1 VQGRIGVSRLDAGLL
16 GDAPVIAATFP
27 TVVLRVVGGI
37 LVAVVI
43 TLIALR
49 LLGIRRGWGT
59 ALLSGVIGW
68 GATIVVALGL
78 NHWKWG
84 ADGLWLHL
92 VAIGIPLTMTTA
104 VALDL
109 LARPGSLAIGERAGL
124 VVAPRPLRAV
134 RRRIVVIRRYREL
147 VRLARREGFGPFLS
161 SSERAE
167 RTADRPGLR
176 LRRVLE
182 AAGGVYIKLGQI
194 AATRVDLLPSEVC
207 EELARLQNQ
216 VPPEPRE
223 RIAAVL
229 EQELGPDLDSIF
241 SEFEWEPLAAASIG
255 QTHRARL
262 RTGEAVVVKIQRPGI
277 EATME
282 RDLAA
287 LGVLA
292 DLAQRRTPFGRG
304 IRSGDTLSQ
313 FAQSLRAELDFRR
326 EADAMTEMAARLD
339 QKARVRIPTVHRHL
353 CTRRVLVQER
363 FEGWTVADSA
373 GLDRMGADREA
384 LAEQLLRS
392 TVDQVITLGF
402 FHADPHPGNI
412 FVLADG
418 TLGLIDFGATGRLDT
433 IQQSAV
439 IDVFFAMAQRDVRL
453 LRDGVERMTS
463 TVDGTSPDD
472 LERSLAR
479 LLADYVRPGATI
491 DAGVM
496 QKLVAVLADAGL
508 RLPLDVVLLSR
519 AIVTL
524 DGTLRVLCPGRSLM
538 TAFVELL
545 ESPSDSVVNRDE
557 MIRKELMSALPR
569 LRKLPEQVDRILTLT
584 GRGEL
589 RVRNIVDEDGRR
601 ILRTLVNR
609 VLLGGIGAALLLV
622 SSVLLVAPDSGPLVA
637 DRTGLFEIFGYG
649 GLLAGVVLV
658 LRVVAAV
665 ARDGT
670 T

>member
-1 VQGRIGVSRLDAGLL
+1 VSPVDAAALSGGHVVGATL
-16 GDAPVIAATFP
+16 PSIALRAVGG
-27 TVVLRVVGGI
+27 TVVAI
-37 LVAVVI
+37 VI
-43 TLIALR
+43 TVLALR
-49 LLGIRRGWGT
+49 LLGIRRGWVT
-59 ALLSGVIGW
+59 ALLSGVLGW
-68 GATIVVALGL
+68 GATIVVALGV

-84 ADGLWLHL
+84 AEGLVLHL
-92 VAIGIPLTMTTA
+92 LAIGIPTTMTTA
-104 VALDL
+104 VAFDL

-124 VVAPRPLRAV
+124 VIATRPGRAV
-134 RRRIVVIRRYREL
+134 RRRVAVMRRYREL
-147 VRLARREGFGPFLS
+147 VRLARREGFGPLLS
-161 SSERAE
+161 SAVRVE
-167 RTADRPGLR
+167 RTVDSQAVR

-194 AATRVDLLPSEVC
+194 AATRIDLLPGDVC
-207 EELARLQNQ
+207 EELARLQQN
-216 VPPEPRE
+216 VPPEAQDQ
-223 RIAAVL
+223 IAAVL
-229 EQELGPDLDSIF
+229 ESELGPDLEAIF

-287 LGVLA
+287 LGLLA

-304 IRSGDTLSQ
+304 IRSGDTLEQ

-326 EADAMTEMAARLD
+326 EADAMSEMAARLD
-339 QKARVRIPTVHRHL
+339 RSVAVRIPTIHRQL

-363 FEGWTVADSA
+363 FEGWTVSDSA
-373 GLDRMGADREA
+373 GLDSMGADREA

-392 TVDQVITLGF
+392 TLDQVITLGF
-402 FHADPHPGNI
+402 FHADPHPGNV

-418 TLGLIDFGATGRLDT
+418 ALGLIDFGATGRLDP

-439 IDVFFAMAQRDVRL
+439 IDILFAMARRDVRL
-453 LRDGVERMTS
+453 LRDGVERVTNTADS
-463 TVDGTSPDD
+463 TSPDE

-479 LLADYVRPGATI
+479 LLADHVRPGATI
-491 DAGVM
+491 DPRVM
-496 QKLVAVLADAGL
+496 QQLVTTLAEFGL
-508 RLPLDVVLLSR
+508 HLPTDIVLLSR
-519 AIVTL
+519 ALVTL

-538 TAFVELL
+538 TAFIELL
-545 ESPSDSVVNRDE
+545 QSPTDPVFDRDE
-557 MIRKELMSALPR
+557 MIRNELMAALPR

-589 RVRNIVDEDGRR
+589 RLRTVVDEDGRR

-609 VLLGGIGAALLLV
+609 VLLAGVGAALLVV
-622 SSVLLVAPDSGPLVA
+622 SAVLLVAADSGPAVA